1 MRQLTNKILS
11 IDYIL
16 HILGRGQLTA
26 VWVEMSCPEHGLERF
41 KIKVIKKYN
50 VSKELIEPKF
60 RTKPRHELAGVV
72 VGKDVNHTEVREYL
86 MEYFKEAGMIDKVLS
101 MRFQM

>member
-1 MRQLTNKILS
+1 M
-11 IDYIL
+11 
-16 HILGRGQLTA
+16 TA

-50 VSKELIEPKF
+50 VNKELIEPKF

-72 VGKDVNHTEVREYL
+72 VGKDVSHSEVRQYL
-86 MEYFKEAGMIDKVLS
+86 VGYFREAGMIDKVLS
-101 MRFQM
+101 LRMQF